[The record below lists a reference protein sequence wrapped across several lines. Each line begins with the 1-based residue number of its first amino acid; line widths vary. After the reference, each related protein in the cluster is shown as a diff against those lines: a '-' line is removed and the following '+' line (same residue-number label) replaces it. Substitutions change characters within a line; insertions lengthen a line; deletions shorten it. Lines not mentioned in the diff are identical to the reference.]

1 MANVKISALPAVTT
15 VVPGTDV
22 LPLVSNSGATTT
34 KATPQAITNA
44 ALLSPGP
51 IGSGTAAAGTFTQLA
66 YTNDAPGITT
76 IVTAAGTTTLTNTS
90 TFYQRFTGST
100 TQTIKLPDE
109 TTIPAGTAY
118 VIDNDSTGVITVQ
131 DSAGGALATVATG
144 MAGYVY
150 SVSNSAATGNWV
162 GYAYVP
168 GAGPSSQVLWGTA
181 GLDLG
186 GGYAKAGAFQLA
198 SNGITTD
205 ATTTRTLSAAD
216 NGKVLYFTSASA
228 VTVTTA
234 VSLGAGFS
242 CTIIQGGAG
251 QITVAQGAS
260 TTLVSYGSLVKT
272 AGQYALASLICPVAD
287 TFYLAGNLGA

>member
-51 IGSGTAAAGTFTQLA
+51 IGSGTAAAATFTQLA

-131 DSAGGALATVATG
+131 DSAGVALATVATG
-144 MAGYVY
+144 MAGYIY

-168 GAGPSSQVLWGTA
+168 GAGPSSQIL
-181 GLDLG
+181 
-186 GGYAKAGAFQLA
+186 
-198 SNGITTD
+198 
-205 ATTTRTLSAAD
+205 
-216 NGKVLYFTSASA
+216 
-228 VTVTTA
+228 
-234 VSLGAGFS
+234 
-242 CTIIQGGAG
+242 
-251 QITVAQGAS
+251 
-260 TTLVSYGSLVKT
+260 
-272 AGQYALASLICPVAD
+272 
-287 TFYLAGNLGA
+287 